1 MRLTKKVRLS
11 FLAAYDFAKQTG
23 VNLLKFYLYN
33 IIQIPIFIIMVFSI
47 RKISFENS
55 DLAGQGIG
63 WFKDLNEADPYLIL
77 PLVSTFLNYINLT

>member
-1 MRLTKKVRLS
+1 
-11 FLAAYDFAKQTG
+11 
-23 VNLLKFYLYN
+23 
-33 IIQIPIFIIMVFSI
+33 MVFSI